1 MKVAEENQ
9 GPEEKRQY
17 QKPRMKAISLNDDTA
32 VDEFCE
38 GKPFDA
44 AQLKRFVEETIEE
57 NSPKQGDLSLTRD
70 PVQRMASK

>member
-1 MKVAEENQ
+1 MAEENQ

-44 AQLKRFVEETIEE
+44 AQLKKFVEEIIE
-57 NSPKQGDLSLTRD
+57 G
-70 PVQRMASK
+70 SKPT